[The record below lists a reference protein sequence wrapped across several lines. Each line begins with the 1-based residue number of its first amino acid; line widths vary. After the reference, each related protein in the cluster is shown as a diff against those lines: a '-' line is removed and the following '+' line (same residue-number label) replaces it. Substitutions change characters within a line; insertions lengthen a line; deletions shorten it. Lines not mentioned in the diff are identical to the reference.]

1 MPVTLRSGITLL
13 GSAGAAAL
21 VLVVACN
28 LDGEDAT
35 QPIPGLSTPASPG
48 RTVFDAGVA
57 GPGPCA
63 TAAAGAA
70 CTGGAA
76 DCEIGDHADLRCN
89 LRLTCVARVWRPE
102 PTAGRACETGCPAT
116 AEPNRPDGCDGPSP
130 GTVRCAYPDERLTC
144 GCAPRIP
151 DAGASR
157 DAGDGGVMY
166 AWTCIETD
174 AGCPRVRPRIGAAC
188 VRPMTCDYGACAF
201 DDGVATRCYS
211 GTWIREPRSTLCYSP

>member
-102 PTAGRACETGCPAT
+102 PTAGRRS
-116 AEPNRPDGCDGPSP
+116 RPVGSARLSPDTRSRRRGPPS
-130 GTVRCAYPDERLTC
+130 
-144 GCAPRIP
+144 AP
-151 DAGASR
+151 
-157 DAGDGGVMY
+157 
-166 AWTCIETD
+166 
-174 AGCPRVRPRIGAAC
+174 
-188 VRPMTCDYGACAF
+188 
-201 DDGVATRCYS
+201 VARHARRT
-211 GTWIREPRSTLCYSP
+211 